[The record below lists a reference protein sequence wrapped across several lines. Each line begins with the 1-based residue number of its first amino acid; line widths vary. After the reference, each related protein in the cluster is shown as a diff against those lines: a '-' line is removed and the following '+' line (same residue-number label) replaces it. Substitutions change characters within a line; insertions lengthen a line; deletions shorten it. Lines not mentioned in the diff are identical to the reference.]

1 MKKANINAAI
11 ALLSNNMGYGILP
24 LNNETLKHL
33 NLKDQE
39 PKIADKNEPSTYIP
53 ESIHDAKFESIDA
66 KLVK

>member
-1 MKKANINAAI
+1 
-11 ALLSNNMGYGILP
+11 MGYGILP